1 MEEEKHESKGKK
13 EHKAQEDHTHPADMT
28 SQWIIALAVIQVIL
42 LAVVA
47 FQLYDIGKKSE
58 ESKQSLASINA
69 FFTLVKEQTQP
80 TGNDAQPSQP
90 SAPSRVEGDLK
101 DDDVVQGD
109 ANAPVTIVEFSD
121 FQCPYCG
128 RNFEQTYPQ
137 IKKLYIDT
145 GKVKYVMR
153 DFPLNVH
160 PEAQKAA
167 EAAGCAE
174 EQGKFWEMHDKLFSN
189 QQDLSVANEKTWAQE
204 IGLDTKKFG
213 ECLDSGKRAAEV
225 QKDIQDGQAY
235 GVSGTPAFFINGVP
249 LVGAQP
255 FAAFQ
260 QVIEQELAQ

>member
-1 MEEEKHESKGKK
+1 M
-13 EHKAQEDHTHPADMT
+13 
-28 SQWIIALAVIQVIL
+28 
-42 LAVVA
+42 
-47 FQLYDIGKKSE
+47 
-58 ESKQSLASINA
+58 
-69 FFTLVKEQTQP
+69 
-80 TGNDAQPSQP
+80 
-90 SAPSRVEGDLK
+90 K

>member
-1 MEEEKHESKGKK
+1 
-13 EHKAQEDHTHPADMT
+13 
-28 SQWIIALAVIQVIL
+28 
-42 LAVVA
+42 
-47 FQLYDIGKKSE
+47 
-58 ESKQSLASINA
+58 
-69 FFTLVKEQTQP
+69 
-80 TGNDAQPSQP
+80 
-90 SAPSRVEGDLK
+90 
-101 DDDVVQGD
+101 
-109 ANAPVTIVEFSD
+109 
-121 FQCPYCG
+121 
-128 RNFEQTYPQ
+128 
-137 IKKLYIDT
+137 
-145 GKVKYVMR
+145 MR

>member
-153 DFPLNVH
+153 DFPLNFH

-189 QQDLSVANEKTWAQE
+189 QQDLSVARRSRNILTIILIPKNSVNA
-204 IGLDTKKFG
+204 
-213 ECLDSGKRAAEV
+213 S
-225 QKDIQDGQAY
+225 IQAKGQLRSRKISRMARHMVFLEHQHSSSM
-235 GVSGTPAFFINGVP
+235 VSLLLEPSLLLHSSRSLNRN
-249 LVGAQP
+249 
-255 FAAFQ
+255 
-260 QVIEQELAQ
+260 